1 MLTLS
6 LELGSIAGS
15 LMPPAN
21 LSSVHHSSKRAGACS
36 KSSQVDSALKWTKTG
51 SCLVGRKYSQNS
63 EYTSHVMYTWF
74 TVNEPQP
81 ANPRYD
87 SLNTQAEQ
95 AFVSAEQQL
104 WRQSNVYMKAREQ
117 ANQSS
122 VCYVNRVHLLT
133 LKGGKTFGQ
142 LFDLQSPC

>member
-1 MLTLS
+1 MLTLFLHS
-6 LELGSIAGS
+6 GSIAGS
-15 LMPPAN
+15 LMCIIHQKDWCTWLLDAT
-21 LSSVHHSSKRAGACS
+21 LTF
-36 KSSQVDSALKWTKTG
+36 KSFQVDPVLKWSKTG

-63 EYTSHVMYTWF
+63 GYTSHVMYTWF
-74 TVNEPQP
+74 AVNEPQP

-87 SLNTQAEQ
+87 SSNTQAEQ

-117 ANQSS
+117 ANRGS

-133 LKGGKTFGQ
+133 LKRGKTFGQ